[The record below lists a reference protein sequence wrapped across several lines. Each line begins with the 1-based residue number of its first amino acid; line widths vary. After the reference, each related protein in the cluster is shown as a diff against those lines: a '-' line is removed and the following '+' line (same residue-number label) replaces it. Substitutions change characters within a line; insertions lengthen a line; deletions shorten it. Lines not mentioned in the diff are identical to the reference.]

1 MAAKAL
7 HREIPGMAAVSARTR
22 GGRNVVKSTE
32 DRVGWDEM
40 KEYEARGRCA
50 GMEVDKMVELEEL
63 REAEWA
69 GTVAGIEQ
77 TWTKSWD
84 SDRRTK

>member
-22 GGRNVVKSTE
+22 GGMNAVKSAE

-40 KEYEARGRCA
+40 KEYEAKGRCA
-50 GMEVDKMVELEEL
+50 GLEVDKAVELEEL
-63 REAEWA
+63 REGEWA
-69 GTVAGIEQ
+69 GAVAGIEQ
-77 TWTKSWD
+77 TWGKSWD
-84 SDRRTK
+84 GDRRTK